1 MTELEFALNSFLA
14 ESSGA
19 SNRQRMGL
27 DVVGD
32 EYKAL
37 RALRYV
43 SLYPSTPK
51 TCPNHSNRPLLFLD
65 NLSLGL
71 PDRTAGL
78 SPLIVLHHI
87 LVRSPLPLPH
97 KLHGWHESQYVRFV
111 EEHSEEEVW
120 DVVDQGLTHWK
131 STHDDEDSIATEEVD
146 EYIGLAR
153 QVLANARAGSRRR
166 GSI

>member
-1 MTELEFALNSFLA
+1 MTELEFALNAFLA
-14 ESSGA
+14 ESSGP
-19 SNRQRMGL
+19 SNRQRMKL

-32 EYKAL
+32 DYKAL
-37 RALRYV
+37 RALRYIISIPLDRPIV
-43 SLYPSTPK
+43 FNPT
-51 TCPNHSNRPLLFLD
+51 NRPLLFLD
-65 NLSLGL
+65 NPSLAL

-97 KLHGWHESQYVRFV
+97 RLHGWHESQYVRFV

-120 DVVDQGLTHWK
+120 DVIDQGLTHWK
-131 STHDDEDSIATEEVD
+131 ATRDEEYSGDIGEAD
-146 EYIGLAR
+146 EYISLAR
-153 QVLANARAGSRRR
+153 QVLSNARAGRRRR

>member
-1 MTELEFALNSFLA
+1 MRVSYLSTASLEPN
-14 ESSGA
+14 
-19 SNRQRMGL
+19 
-27 DVVGD
+27 
-32 EYKAL
+32 
-37 RALRYV
+37 
-43 SLYPSTPK
+43 PTPP
-51 TCPNHSNRPLLFLD
+51 TNRPLLFID
-65 NLSLGL
+65 NASLAF

-120 DVVDQGLTHWK
+120 DVIDQGLTHWK
-131 STHDDEDSIATEEVD
+131 STHDGEESVDMGEAD

-153 QVLANARAGSRRR
+153 QVLANARAGNR
-166 GSI
+166 